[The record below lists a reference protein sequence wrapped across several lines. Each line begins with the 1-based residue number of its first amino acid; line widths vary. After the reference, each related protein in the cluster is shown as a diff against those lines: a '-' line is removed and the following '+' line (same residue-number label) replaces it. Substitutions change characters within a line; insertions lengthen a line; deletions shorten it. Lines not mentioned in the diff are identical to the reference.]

1 MDINILKSELGRLK
15 APDNLSNFQI
25 KDENQSSGFIDRL
38 KNADK
43 KSKEILRRFYI
54 IYFVISLFYLGLF
67 ILNPDQDL
75 KLNDRI
81 NGTLLFLGILLF
93 AIYGKVKYSELR
105 KLRYDQP
112 TQIFLLKTLGRYK
125 FWPREMNYV
134 LLFVLLVDVG
144 SCRSFVH
151 NYPVFY
157 DLVLDVIAFQ
167 VVFILA
173 MSVGLYF
180 GYVYWKNHKKPI
192 VDEIGKLLR
201 EEE

>member
-1 MDINILKSELGRLK
+1 MDINILKSELGGLK
-15 APDNLSNFQI
+15 APENLSNFQI

-81 NGTLLFLGILLF
+81 NGTLLFLGILFF

-112 TQIFLLKTLGRYK
+112 TQIFLLKTLERYK
-125 FWPREMNYV
+125 FWPREMNFV

-151 NYPVFY
+151 NYPVF
-157 DLVLDVIAFQ
+157 DDIVLDVIAFQ
-167 VVFILA
+167 IVFISA

-180 GYVYWKNHKKPI
+180 GYAHWKKHKKPI